1 MEIGYCLDCNEI
13 SYAVAD
19 RNQFDM
25 GKLAFNHDKCRSY
38 VFERPELYSP
48 PIRNILCK
56 LQAGLPITN
65 MEISFFK
72 LAIDMGDLD
81 SFFRAKKL
89 IGADEGFFI
98 KQEQIKEK
106 SKERE
111 ICYDMH
117 INLEALRKRRL
128 GN

>member
-13 SYAVAD
+13 TYAVAD

-38 VFERPELYSP
+38 AFERPELYSP

-56 LQAGLPITN
+56 LQAGLPISN

-89 IGADEGFFI
+89 IGADEGFSI
-98 KQEQIKEK
+98 RKEQTKEE
-106 SKERE
+106 SKGRK
-111 ICYDMH
+111 ICYDMRFK
-117 INLEALRKRRL
+117 ALRKRRL
-128 GN
+128 RN